1 MVWLLNLWFLFWYFD
16 FRYWLYAAAKLKCL
30 LVTNDEMRDHIFEL
44 LSNSFFQKWK
54 ERHQVRF
61 TFVKGCLKLEM
72 PPPFS
77 VVIQVSYNLISN
89 FDVLLFKYTFESVY
103 LIFWDVNSG
112 IGEWIMARSDH
123 VPKRWGI
130 FEKLDLHYKAE
141 YIGFTLFVQVII
153 IIHLTNFWRLCS
165 RSQFSTVRCENSE
178 LFVTVYQSLF

>member
-89 FDVLLFKYTFESVY
+89 FDVFTVQIHIWICVSYFLGCKFRNRRMDHGTFRSCAKTMRNLWEVGFALQGRVY
-103 LIFWDVNSG
+103 RIHS
-112 IGEWIMARSDH
+112 ICTSYH
-123 VPKRWGI
+123 
-130 FEKLDLHYKAE
+130 HYS
-141 YIGFTLFVQVII
+141 FD
-153 IIHLTNFWRLCS
+153 
-165 RSQFSTVRCENSE
+165 
-178 LFVTVYQSLF
+178 